1 MNLAHIPP
9 FAPSLP
15 SVALAFL
22 VGTLV
27 GVALVFALHPALRSR
42 SDRNSTR

>member
-22 VGTLV
+22 VGILV
-27 GVALVFALHPALRSR
+27 GVALLFAVHPALRSR
-42 SDRNSTR
+42 NDRNSVR